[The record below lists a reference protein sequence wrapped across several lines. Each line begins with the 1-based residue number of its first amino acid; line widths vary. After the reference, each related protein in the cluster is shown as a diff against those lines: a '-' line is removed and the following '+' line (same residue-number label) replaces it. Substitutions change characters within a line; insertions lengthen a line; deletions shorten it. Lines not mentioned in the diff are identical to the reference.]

1 MKLLGMTLT
10 QVVDELEAEARAP
23 KPIIEAHKLT
33 LAALVALTKR
43 IEALERATQSP
54 RQGRSAS

>member
-1 MKLLGMTLT
+1 MSSLT
-10 QVVDELEAEARAP
+10 EIVAELEKEARAP

-43 IEALERATQSP
+43 IEAVEAAVKKARA
-54 RQGRSAS
+54 

>member
-10 QVVDELEAEARAP
+10 EVVAELEAEQRAP

-33 LAALVALTKR
+33 LHALVALTKR
-43 IEALERATQSP
+43 IEALEAVLKNKAR
-54 RQGRSAS
+54 

>member
-1 MKLLGMTLT
+1 MTLT
-10 QVVDELEAEARAP
+10 DVVTELERDARAP

-43 IEALERATQSP
+43 IEALEAANKKAR
-54 RQGRSAS
+54 